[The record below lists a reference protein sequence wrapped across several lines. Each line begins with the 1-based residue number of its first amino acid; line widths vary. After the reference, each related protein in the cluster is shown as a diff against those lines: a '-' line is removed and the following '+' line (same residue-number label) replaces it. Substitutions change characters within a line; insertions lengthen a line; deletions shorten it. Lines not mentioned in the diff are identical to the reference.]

1 MRVFPVSQHTPGQV
15 LSKLIEEH
23 GADFIPTVLPIGKRL
38 TFTGKYRDVIFI
50 LSSEDF
56 ARNVTAT
63 RKLDHDFYV
72 FGTPSVFRQYNLRPI
87 DERGTLDLSV
97 SPQRPR
103 PAPRSTYVDELI
115 ELSKAGS
122 LFDDLMTA
130 IYSLPSK
137 THQRPVTRVCCLW
150 LYNGGTADDLVAML
164 KAIPDIK
171 VKQSQIDLMTHTMQK
186 PITRSLQKA
195 LAAYRSSPAL
205 GISHYSVVY
214 GVQKFEMS
222 YVIGNVEKKDTLI
235 DKYVA
240 NQGGDA

>member
-1 MRVFPVSQHTPGQV
+1 MRVFPISQHTPGQV
-15 LSKLIEEH
+15 L
-23 GADFIPTVLPIGKRL
+23 GALMKQYGQDFVPTILPVGKRL
-38 TFTGKYRDVIFI
+38 TLEGKYREVIFI
-50 LSSEDF
+50 MSSEDF
-56 ARNVTAT
+56 CRNVTAT

-72 FGTPSVFRQYNLRPI
+72 FGTPSIFRQYNLRPI
-87 DERGTLDLSV
+87 DENGELDLNV

-137 THQRPVTRVCCLW
+137 THQRPITRVCCLW
-150 LYNGGTADDLVAML
+150 LYKGGTLDDLAAML
-164 KAIPDIK
+164 KALPEIK
-171 VKQSQIDLMTHTMQK
+171 VKQSQIDLMVHTMQK

-195 LAAYRSSPAL
+195 LSAYQVNPAL
-205 GISHYSVVY
+205 GVSHYAVVY

-222 YVIGNVEKKDTLI
+222 YVIGNVEKKDALI
-235 DKYVA
+235 DKMVA
-240 NQGGDA
+240 NQGGES

>member
-15 LSKLIEEH
+15 LSKLIKERGE
-23 GADFIPTVLPIGKRL
+23 DFVPTVVPIGKRL
-38 TFTGKYRDVIFI
+38 TLEGRYRDVIFL

-87 DERGTLDLSV
+87 DENGVLNMDAA
-97 SPQRPR
+97 PQRPR

-150 LYNGGTADDLVAML
+150 LYNGGDSDDLVSML

-171 VKQSQIDLMTHTMQK
+171 VKQSHIDLMVHTMQK

-195 LAAYRSSPAL
+195 LAAYRSNPAL
-205 GISHYSVVY
+205 GVSHYSVVY

-222 YVIGNVEKKDTLI
+222 YVVGNVEKKDTLI

-240 NQGGDA
+240 NQGGES

>member
-1 MRVFPVSQHTPGQV
+1 
-15 LSKLIEEH
+15 
-23 GADFIPTVLPIGKRL
+23 
-38 TFTGKYRDVIFI
+38 
-50 LSSEDF
+50 
-56 ARNVTAT
+56 
-63 RKLDHDFYV
+63 
-72 FGTPSVFRQYNLRPI
+72 
-87 DERGTLDLSV
+87 
-97 SPQRPR
+97 
-103 PAPRSTYVDELI
+103 
-115 ELSKAGS
+115 
-122 LFDDLMTA
+122 
-130 IYSLPSK
+130 
-137 THQRPVTRVCCLW
+137 LW

-164 KAIPDIK
+164 KSIPDIK

-195 LAAYRSSPAL
+195 LAAYRASPAL